1 MAYAQATQ
9 NERDQQVFSRGDL
22 QICILDG
29 IDLLTV
35 KMTGGLIA
43 SVVLS
48 ELARE
53 IQVLASRRYRTLCD
67 SSASV
72 LFGHYDNPSLCI
84 ASVKVGYTR
93 SQEHPTHT
101 LDRPV

>member
-1 MAYAQATQ
+1 M
-9 NERDQQVFSRGDL
+9 
-22 QICILDG
+22 
-29 IDLLTV
+29 TV

-43 SVVLS
+43 RVVLS

-53 IQVLASRRYRTLCD
+53 IQVFASRRYRTLCD

-84 ASVKVGYTR
+84 ASGKVFFKILTDM
-93 SQEHPTHT
+93 SD
-101 LDRPV
+101 LNFWL